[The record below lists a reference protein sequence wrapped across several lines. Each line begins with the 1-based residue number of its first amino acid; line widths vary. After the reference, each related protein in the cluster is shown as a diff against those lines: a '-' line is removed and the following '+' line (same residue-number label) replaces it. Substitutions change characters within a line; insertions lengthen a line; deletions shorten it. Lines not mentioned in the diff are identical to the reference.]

1 MPPAPEHQNGPLHSY
16 SIFYQGNQFD
26 RAMREIVYE
35 LTDQSY
41 PDTTTRD
48 FYLNELMEYEQYT
61 VMVRVST
68 NAGYS
73 EYTAAIH
80 ARTTEAGNDRII
92 RILYIY
98 CKQRKQVPSDMI
110 ISFLQIRTNK
120 QTNKNKYTQ
129 QQTLIITITISL

>member
-1 MPPAPEHQNGPLHSY
+1 MPPSSVTLHAINCSTIQVTCMPPAPEHQNGPLHSY

-26 RAMREIVYE
+26 RAMREVVYE

-92 RILYIY
+92 PVLYIY
-98 CKQRKQVPSDMI
+98 CKQRKQV
-110 ISFLQIRTNK
+110 
-120 QTNKNKYTQ
+120 
-129 QQTLIITITISL
+129 